1 MWIAFFIGLI
11 AFAILAANPKVKFI
25 WVVVVLALL
34 MGFRATQPV
43 LYFEQC
49 VDCTTPPHPAN

>member
-11 AFAILAANPKVKFI
+11 ALALLAANSKAKFI

-49 VDCTTPPHPAN
+49 FDCTAPPRPPG